1 MTTSGLIAV
10 DGKMILDDDAAFR
23 QPIIQ
28 TLQERK
34 LSEREKL
41 AKKAGFSFVELSGE
55 IGILANG
62 AGLTMALLD
71 VLSELGL
78 QPANFLDVGGGASK
92 ERVYKALD
100 LIFKLQPKA
109 VLVNIFGGIT
119 RCDIVA
125 QAIIQA
131 LKDFSD
137 VPPMV
142 IRLTGT
148 NEKEGIALL
157 KKANMDVFQDIMG
170 AVKKVKEVLSE

>member
-1 MTTSGLIAV
+1 
-10 DGKMILDDDAAFR
+10 
-23 QPIIQ
+23 
-28 TLQERK
+28 
-34 LSEREKL
+34 
-41 AKKAGFSFVELSGE
+41 
-55 IGILANG
+55 
-62 AGLTMALLD
+62 MALLD

-92 ERVYKALD
+92 ERVYKALE
-100 LIFKLQPKA
+100 LIFKLKPKV

-131 LKDFSD
+131 LSDFSD
-137 VPPMV
+137 APPMV

-157 KKANMDVFQDIMG
+157 KKAKINAFQDVMD
-170 AVKKVKEVLSE
+170 AVKKVKEVLNE